1 MVKSR
6 GMLLGNKVFPC
17 KLPES
22 CGTGSRQ
29 HLNGFPSGKKSIN
42 SPTRFAW
49 AEAKNMLCQS
59 SIQLAADLAEQ
70 PGEIAA

>member
-22 CGTGSRQ
+22 CGTGRQ

-59 SIQLAADLAEQ
+59 SIQLADLAEP